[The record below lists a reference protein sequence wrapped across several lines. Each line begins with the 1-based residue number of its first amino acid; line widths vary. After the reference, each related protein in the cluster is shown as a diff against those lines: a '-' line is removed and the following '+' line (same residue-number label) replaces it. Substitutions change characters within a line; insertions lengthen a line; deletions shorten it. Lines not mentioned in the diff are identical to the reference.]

1 MKKRL
6 IIGIILFT
14 FLTTINFKQEKII
27 SKFDIKEI
35 NVEKNFLIKEQEINQ
50 LLSPVVNKHLLFL
63 KNKNRNIIN
72 AK

>member
-1 MKKRL
+1 MKNRL

-35 NVEKNFLIKEQEINQ
+35 KMKKIF
-50 LLSPVVNKHLLFL
+50 
-63 KNKNRNIIN
+63 
-72 AK
+72 